1 MYLVIN
7 IALMMFVLLTDLPI
21 KLDMILIGIQLLS
34 VIGSLSE

>member
-21 KLDMILIGIQLLS
+21 KLDMILIGIQLLTI
-34 VIGSLSE
+34 IGSLSE